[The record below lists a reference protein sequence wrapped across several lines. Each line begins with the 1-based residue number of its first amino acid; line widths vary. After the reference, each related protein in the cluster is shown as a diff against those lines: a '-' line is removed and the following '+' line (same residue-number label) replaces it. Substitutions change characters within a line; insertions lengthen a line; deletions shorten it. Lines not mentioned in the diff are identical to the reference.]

1 MVSRKEDASTRHGVP
16 ARHTVPVGLSDV
28 QLDKN
33 KYIHVK
39 FQERRNHRGNFD
51 SVMRRLFWFSNKYLS
66 CGTKPGQNSSSALRV
81 CERRLT
87 ELP

>member
-1 MVSRKEDASTRHGVP
+1 MHLLDMAHKVP
-16 ARHTVPVGLSDV
+16 AGLREV
-28 QLDKN
+28 QLYKN
-33 KYIHVK
+33 RYVNVK

-51 SVMRRLFWFSNKYLS
+51 SVMRRLFWFSNK